1 MRTTCSIWKKTG
13 PLFIVEGIDM
23 VFDYPL
29 CPFCSWSR
37 LIHSSRYEG
46 GVLQLREFEIEP
58 SDFDIAQFRKE
69 RGGHGRG
76 RRDSEDSRLFLS
88 WV

>member
-1 MRTTCSIWKKTG
+1 MRTTCSILKKTG

-46 GVLQLREFEIEP
+46 GVLQLREFKIEP
-58 SDFDIAQFRKE
+58 SDFDIAQFHKAG
-69 RGGHGRG
+69 GGHGQG
-76 RRDSEDSRLFLS
+76 RRDSGVPGCS
-88 WV
+88 